1 MADFRHRIEAEFENI
16 QKAISRLP
24 QANDLPKLSI
34 LELAG
39 VAALIHSFYNGIE
52 NILKQAILEKSK
64 VLPQGETWHRDL
76 IELALTE
83 KVIGREVY
91 DGLKQYLAFRHFFSH
106 AYAFELDPERLVSL
120 VASAPAFFKSL
131 QRDVKSFQKNK

>member
-24 QANDLPKLSI
+24 QAKDLPNLSI

-52 NILKQAILEKSK
+52 NILKQAILEKGK
-64 VLPQGETWHRDL
+64 ALPHGETWHRD
-76 IELALTE
+76 IVELAATE
-83 KVIGREVY
+83 GVIGKGVHE
-91 DGLKQYLAFRHFFSH
+91 GLKQYLAFRHFFSH
-106 AYAFELDPERLVSL
+106 AYAFELDPERLVLL
-120 VASAPAFFKSL
+120 VESAPALFKSL
-131 QRDVKSFQKNK
+131 QKDIENFQSDK